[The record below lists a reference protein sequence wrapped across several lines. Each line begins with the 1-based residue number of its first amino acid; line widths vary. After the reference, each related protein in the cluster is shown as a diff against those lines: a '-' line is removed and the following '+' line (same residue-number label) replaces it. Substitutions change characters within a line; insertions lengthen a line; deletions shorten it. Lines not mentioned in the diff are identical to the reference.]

1 MTRPQETF
9 TDMLARLFPM
19 PGIQLGINSPHSK
32 CITFQVTEDC
42 NLRCSYCYQG
52 CKTHRKMSL
61 ETAKA
66 AVDMLL
72 AADERTNQYIT
83 STEVAGVVLDFI
95 GGEPLLEVELI
106 DQILDYFVAQ
116 TFRLH
121 HPWATRWKA
130 SMSTNGTLYFRP
142 EVQRFLDKWA
152 KHLSLSIS
160 IDGDKQ
166 LHDSCRVF
174 PDGSGS
180 YDLAIA
186 AAKDYMTKGN
196 ALGSKMT
203 IAPGNVDYLY
213 HAVIGLLD
221 AGYRAI
227 NLNCVYEKGW
237 TLDHAATLY
246 TQLKRLADFV
256 LLSDEQPYLSIFS
269 ESIGHPLSEDDN
281 QNWCGGT
288 GLMLAVDCDGLFF
301 PCLRYMGTSLGHEQ
315 RPYAIGD
322 LEHGINVLPEHRA
335 RVAEM
340 AAVTR
345 RSQST
350 DECFN
355 CPIASGCSWCS
366 AYNYQCTG
374 TPDQRV
380 TYICPMHKARVL
392 ANAYYNK
399 RMYAGEI
406 APEKAAKCVKA
417 EYAAIGLSNV
427 VAYDYFSAAVGAF
440 FTRKTLM
447 ALSTDEKLAWVKT
460 IFEQNER
467 CGCQRVKDA
476 LFIYCLRLLSH
487 MGIVTADLS
496 FTNLVMR
503 EINAITEDRKNA
515 AIMPQALVT
524 EL

>member
-256 LLSDEQPYLSIFS
+256 LLSDEQPYLSSAKASAIRFRRTIIRTGAAVRGLCWRLTAMACS
-269 ESIGHPLSEDDN
+269 SRACATWEPPSAMSNGPIPSAIWNTASTFFRNIGRGWQKWPQSRGAASPPTNAL
-281 QNWCGGT
+281 
-288 GLMLAVDCDGLFF
+288 
-301 PCLRYMGTSLGHEQ
+301 
-315 RPYAIGD
+315 
-322 LEHGINVLPEHRA
+322 RA
-335 RVAEM
+335 RSRP
-340 AAVTR
+340 AALGAARTTTNAQGLR
-345 RSQST
+345 
-350 DECFN
+350 
-355 CPIASGCSWCS
+355 IS
-366 AYNYQCTG
+366 A
-374 TPDQRV
+374 
-380 TYICPMHKARVL
+380 
-392 ANAYYNK
+392 
-399 RMYAGEI
+399 
-406 APEKAAKCVKA
+406 
-417 EYAAIGLSNV
+417 
-427 VAYDYFSAAVGAF
+427 
-440 FTRKTLM
+440 
-447 ALSTDEKLAWVKT
+447 
-460 IFEQNER
+460 
-467 CGCQRVKDA
+467 
-476 LFIYCLRLLSH
+476 
-487 MGIVTADLS
+487 
-496 FTNLVMR
+496 
-503 EINAITEDRKNA
+503 
-515 AIMPQALVT
+515 
-524 EL
+524 

>member
-186 AAKDYMTKGN
+186 AAKDYMAKGN

-237 TLDHAATLY
+237 TLDHAATLS
-246 TQLKRLADFV
+246 THSSNGSPILSCSRTSSRICRSSAKASAIRFRRTIIRTGAAVRGLCWRLTAMACSSRACATWEPPSAMSSGPIPSAIWNTASTF
-256 LLSDEQPYLSIFS
+256 FRN
-269 ESIGHPLSEDDN
+269 IGRGWQKWPQSRGAASPPTNAL
-281 QNWCGGT
+281 
-288 GLMLAVDCDGLFF
+288 
-301 PCLRYMGTSLGHEQ
+301 
-315 RPYAIGD
+315 
-322 LEHGINVLPEHRA
+322 RA
-335 RVAEM
+335 RSRP
-340 AAVTR
+340 AALGAARTTTNAQGLR
-345 RSQST
+345 
-350 DECFN
+350 
-355 CPIASGCSWCS
+355 IS
-366 AYNYQCTG
+366 A
-374 TPDQRV
+374 
-380 TYICPMHKARVL
+380 
-392 ANAYYNK
+392 
-399 RMYAGEI
+399 
-406 APEKAAKCVKA
+406 
-417 EYAAIGLSNV
+417 
-427 VAYDYFSAAVGAF
+427 
-440 FTRKTLM
+440 
-447 ALSTDEKLAWVKT
+447 
-460 IFEQNER
+460 
-467 CGCQRVKDA
+467 
-476 LFIYCLRLLSH
+476 
-487 MGIVTADLS
+487 
-496 FTNLVMR
+496 
-503 EINAITEDRKNA
+503 
-515 AIMPQALVT
+515 
-524 EL
+524 